1 MHYGGDV
8 CNFTNETLTTQ
19 MGRQREAG
27 TLSGTHTQNKNLPL
41 IGSVHLHPIHSFRFS
56 TGHMQLMCSVLLA
69 Q

>member
-27 TLSGTHTQNKNLPL
+27 TLSGTHTQ
-41 IGSVHLHPIHSFRFS
+41 
-56 TGHMQLMCSVLLA
+56 
-69 Q
+69 